1 MNTVDYS
8 WHVLAIIKVSCLRIE
23 NLDKRKKK
31 RIKYNPVIT
40 LIELTI
46 TNTPCYPAAITICLH
61 PLCLKRCQKKN
72 FQTNYSIWPDSLV
85 SYHSFA
91 TITVRG

>member
-61 PLCLKRCQKKN
+61 PLCLKRCQKKTSKPITL
-72 FQTNYSIWPDSLV
+72 FGRTAWSV
-85 SYHSFA
+85 
-91 TITVRG
+91 TIALPQ